1 MSKANSISEIGLI
14 GIPLQP
20 SSPYNKLFLTGREF
34 EKLKEDL
41 NKIK

>member
-1 MSKANSISEIGLI
+1 MSKANSIPEIGLM

-20 SSPYNKLFLTGREF
+20 SRPHSKLFLTGKEF